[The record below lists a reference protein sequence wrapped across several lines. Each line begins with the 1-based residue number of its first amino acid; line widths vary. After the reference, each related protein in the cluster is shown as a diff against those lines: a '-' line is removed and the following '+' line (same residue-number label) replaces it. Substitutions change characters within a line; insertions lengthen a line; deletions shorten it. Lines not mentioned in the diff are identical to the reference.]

1 MKTFITLLLY
11 VSCMLLAH
19 AAADQ
24 SINPGINK
32 HYEGARYEEWV
43 RIFESPGREIYDRRQ
58 DIVNALDLKPDMN
71 VADIGAGTGFFTHM
85 FARLVG
91 PKGLVY
97 AVDITPDFIANI
109 KRTSREQ
116 ELTNVKTILNNERD
130 AMLPE
135 NSIDLAFLCDTYHH
149 FEYPQSML
157 TSIYRALKPGSE
169 LIVIDYRK
177 IAGRSNSWVMSHV
190 RADRAQVI
198 SEIEAAGF
206 DFKEEKEFLVSNY
219 FLRFTRLH
227 HMVPGGTV
235 DADK

>member
-1 MKTFITLLLY
+1 MYISCSLL
-11 VSCMLLAH
+11 VH
-19 AAADQ
+19 AATDQ
-24 SINPGINK
+24 SVKPGINK

-43 RIFESPGREIYDRRQ
+43 TIFESPGREIYDRRQ
-58 DIVNALDLKPDMN
+58 DIVNALDLKPGMS

-85 FARLVG
+85 FSRLVG
-91 PKGLVY
+91 PDGLVY
-97 AVDITPDFIANI
+97 AVDITADFIANI

-116 ELTNVKTILNNERD
+116 GLANVKAILNNEHE

-149 FEYPQSML
+149 FEYPQHML
-157 TSIYRALKPGSE
+157 SSIYRALKPGSE

-177 IAGRSNSWVMSHV
+177 IAGRSTPWVMSHV
-190 RADRAQVI
+190 RADKTQVVK
-198 SEIEAAGF
+198 EIEAAGF
-206 DFKEEKEFLVSNY
+206 EFQEEKDLLVSNY

-235 DADK
+235 DTDR